1 MRLLSCLLKY
11 LLVVILCLW
20 LVVPCCASDVLCLS
34 GENQPKQ
41 RRRNESFTNRGVAD
55 EAQNRA
61 YLSPSVFV
69 GTLKSVLVQRDG
81 TVRAWFAIDT
91 LLKMPDVKDD
101 RKRSVRMAHYTRL
114 YERNRYTRD
123 YVTTS
128 VPAVRLKNYSS
139 NVRTNSRL
147 SGVPDLRTSNYPH
160 LSSVPNSKRSQSP
173 PLSNVHNT
181 NYPRLSSVPS
191 WRTSSV
197 PSVKTNTRFSV
208 PAVRTNNYS
217 LVSAYTRAAKTVP
230 LTINTLNWTVS
241 DPPLLLGPFR
251 RSTRTLSRRPED
263 TEVVYYTHGRC
274 VLEVN
279 QDNLLLGRQY
289 VVFGVPSDRHV
300 WPSLTASA
308 LPIPND
314 RRILRAVK
322 KVLCKG
328 CGEYNSI
335 SLNWQIF
342 LKH

>member
-1 MRLLSCLLKY
+1 MRLLFYLFKY

-20 LVVPCCASDVLCLS
+20 LVVPCGSSDVLCLS

-61 YLSPSVFV
+61 YLSPTVFI

-81 TVRAWFAIDT
+81 TVRAWFAIDN
-91 LLKMPDVKDD
+91 LLKMPDNDD
-101 RKRSVRMAHYTRL
+101 RKRTVRMANYTRL

-123 YVTTS
+123 YITTT
-128 VPAVRLKNYSS
+128 VPAVRPKNYS
-139 NVRTNSRL
+139 RL
-147 SGVPDLRTSNYPH
+147 SNLPDGK
-160 LSSVPNSKRSQSP
+160 SKD
-173 PLSNVHNT
+173 
-181 NYPRLSSVPS
+181 YPRLSSVPDV
-191 WRTSSV
+191 RTNNYLRRSGV
-197 PSVKTNTRFSV
+197 PSGRATTYSYLSSIPSVRRTTNSHLPSI

-217 LVSAYTRAAKTVP
+217 LVSTYTRTMRTVP

-251 RSTRTLSRRPED
+251 RSTRTLTKRPED
-263 TEVVYYTHGRC
+263 TEVVYYNHGRC

-289 VVFGVPSDRHV
+289 VVFGVPSDRQT

-314 RRILRAVK
+314 KRILRAVK

-328 CGEYNSI
+328 CGEC
-335 SLNWQIF
+335 
-342 LKH
+342 